1 MGCGQG
7 RARDGAEGWS
17 PKDFQTRNTL
27 QQPRL
32 QLPRPGPRLP
42 SAPPFS
48 ARRRLCEGKGV
59 GFSLISGRS
68 DAAPLSVSGL
78 GWSRAPSRPLTCKVG
93 PGTSWFSRP
102 SRTPD
107 PALQPTPGARQAGH
121 PWSLH
126 SSHLL
131 SARPG
136 TLPPAGAP
144 ATQQTRPSCSQAAAA
159 NGTRSASSA
168 DEEIAIKGG

>member
-7 RARDGAEGWS
+7 RGRDGAEGWS
-17 PKDFQTRNTL
+17 QKDIQTRNAL
-27 QQPRL
+27 QQPWL
-32 QLPRPGPRLP
+32 QLPRPRPRLP
-42 SAPPFS
+42 SAPPLS
-48 ARRRLCEGKGV
+48 APEDFLRMGGWGSRAFRGALM
-59 GFSLISGRS
+59 L
-68 DAAPLSVSGL
+68 PPSVSRL

-102 SRTPD
+102 SGTSD
-107 PALQPTPGARQAGH
+107 PALQPTPGACQAGH

-126 SSHLL
+126 SCHLL

-136 TLPPAGAP
+136 ALPPAGAP
-144 ATQQTRPSCSQAAAA
+144 ATQQSRPSSSQAAAA
-159 NGTRSASSA
+159 NGTLSAYSA